1 MQSPQF
7 EATHR
12 LCITLAVGIM
22 SQIEAMLRNDRENAL
37 PTIGAYD
44 HGSIIPH
51 AGCTLIVQF
60 GLPTLFLIYP
70 TLL

>member
-1 MQSPQF
+1 
-7 EATHR
+7 
-12 LCITLAVGIM
+12 V
-22 SQIEAMLRNDRENAL
+22 L
-37 PTIGAYD
+37 PTISAYD
-44 HGSIIPH
+44 RWSMIPH